1 MVAHCAKGGPKGTL
15 LLLLLLLL
23 LQAQCTIE
31 LQAILTSR
39 FGLFETLATD
49 VTPTADR

>member
-1 MVAHCAKGGPKGTL
+1 MVAHCAKGGPKGT
-15 LLLLLLLL
+15 LLLLLLL